1 MLVPVAV
8 GTADGLAMVVEDRP
22 GPLQAYIMAP
32 VPPLATEVRFTV
44 PPRQTGPLLL
54 SVAAGTAGTAS
65 TVTVVVDTVPELHPE
80 PVLLTVRE

>member
-1 MLVPVAV
+1 MLAPVAV
-8 GTADGLAMVVEDRP
+8 GTADGLPMVVEDRP

-54 SVAAGTAGTAS
+54 SVAAGTAS
-65 TVTVVVDTVPELHPE
+65 TVTVVVDTVPELQPE

>member
-8 GTADGLAMVVEDRP
+8 GTADGLPMVAEDNP
-22 GPLQAYIMAP
+22 GPLQEYIMAP
-32 VPPLATEVRFTV
+32 VPPLATELRFTV
-44 PPRQTGPLLL
+44 PPRHTGPLLL
-54 SVAAGTAGTAS
+54 SVAAGTAS

>member
-1 MLVPVAV
+1 
-8 GTADGLAMVVEDRP
+8 MV
-22 GPLQAYIMAP
+22 P

-54 SVAAGTAGTAS
+54 SVAAGTPS
-65 TVTVVVDTVPELHPE
+65 TVTVVVYTVPELQPE